1 MKSLKFSK
9 VNIVYAED
17 NPVYQV
23 YAYRDNSPKGQKD
36 IVACFG
42 LNFWE
47 RLMVLITGKIW
58 INITTLDG
66 NIRPMRMT
74 VLKKNVLTTRKERRD
89 KEKIQRKIR
98 KKISIPPPGENGLKA
113 VK

>member
-1 MKSLKFSK
+1 MKSLNFPK
-9 VNIVYAED
+9 VNVVYAEGD
-17 NPVYQV
+17 SVHQV
-23 YAYRDNSPKGQKD
+23 YAYRDNSPRGQKD

-47 RLMVLITGKIW
+47 RIMILITGKVW

-74 VLKKNVLTTRKERRD
+74 VLKKEMLTTRKQRRD
-89 KEKIQRKIR
+89 KEKAIKKIR
-98 KKISIPPPGENGLKA
+98 KKISIPPPGENGMHA